1 MSFVNKKIFGSDID
15 SKIKQK
21 LELLQLAAGNSV
33 PNELT
38 EGKEFSTSRYVKAGE
53 PAYKIE
59 DLLPVPEALS
69 TSKQFLSQRTPFARM
84 WTSLMLSKHVKTDV
98 NDVGVSDTYEEVQ
111 SNLIAAGIT
120 ELNELEFIGKIS
132 EDGADFGRYAVLK
145 STSLTDD
152 KVYTIGTHN
161 LSQISGYDA
170 DPISPS
176 EYISSDGA
184 ISDFDKYGWAT
195 AKC

>member
-98 NDVGVSDTYEEVQ
+98 NDVGVSPSFFISCPSTIDKTKNDIKKYF
-111 SNLIAAGIT
+111 SIFIASLIY
-120 ELNELEFIGKIS
+120 F
-132 EDGADFGRYAVLK
+132 
-145 STSLTDD
+145 
-152 KVYTIGTHN
+152 
-161 LSQISGYDA
+161 
-170 DPISPS
+170 
-176 EYISSDGA
+176 
-184 ISDFDKYGWAT
+184 
-195 AKC
+195 